1 MNFYLHS
8 SENPGTHSVPCVHSN
23 RRRERRGVAIIVV
36 LAIVAIALASAYS
49 LLRSQAT
56 VVQVQANT
64 NQRSQARQAAVTGLL
79 VAMQKMSATGWL
91 GVGTTMT
98 GSLSSQDRYSVT
110 YTAGDPT
117 IPVTDPNQP
126 FRVTLVSTG
135 TSANALQS
143 GQLASYRIRAVMHLV
158 AKQLGAEPTNWS
170 TMLQYTFYQN
180 GSGNLVLNSPC
191 QVQGSL
197 RVQGSVRL
205 GKDYNWS
212 TSAQSR
218 YLGDLGT
225 MQLMH
230 VADDRPLTGKI
241 TLPTSSTDA
250 TTLGFLQTQLG
261 LTLINSSSSSS
272 NSIPLPTALSN
283 YQIYPGGP
291 VYKVGAV
298 ASTLSGMS
306 LSPDP
311 VNNPLGIFFNSS
323 DITLGNNI
331 SLTGTLMSGGTV
343 NVTGTGVNLLPFNMP
358 SLAGSSTPIR
368 LPTIVAGNSLHCAS
382 GVSASITGVVIA
394 GGSVTVDQGSQT
406 NSLAMLGHVIAGGD
420 FTIHGRS
427 EWQLTS
433 ALWSS
438 LYSAYITQLAL
449 PTKVLYFPVY
459 LSAYGQNP
467 NPLLTLKADT
477 TLLLNHWQDLSG
489 PIVVPATGDGGLR
502 WELLSWTD
510 NI

>member
-1 MNFYLHS
+1 MRTYS
-8 SENPGTHSVPCVHSN
+8 KRP
-23 RRRERRGVAIIVV
+23 RRGVAIIVV

-91 GVGTTMT
+91 GVGTSTT
-98 GSLSSQDRYSVT
+98 GSLSSQDSYSVT

-117 IPVTDPNQP
+117 IPATDPNQP

-143 GQLASYRIRAVMHLV
+143 GQPASYRIRAVMHLV
-158 AKQLGAEPTNWS
+158 AKQLAAEPTNWS
-170 TMLQYTFYQN
+170 TMLQYTLFQN
-180 GSGNLVLNSPC
+180 GSGKLVLNSPC

-197 RVQGSVRL
+197 RVQGSVQL

-212 TSAQSR
+212 SPAQSR
-218 YLGDLGT
+218 YLGDLKS
-225 MQLMH
+225 MQLAH
-230 VADDRPLTGKI
+230 VADDRPLTGTI
-241 TLPTSSTDA
+241 TLPTSATDS
-250 TTLGFLQTQLG
+250 TTLGFLQTQLV
-261 LTLINSSSSSS
+261 LTLINNSATSN
-272 NSIPLPTALSN
+272 NSIPLPTALTK
-283 YQIYPGGP
+283 YQIYQGGP
-291 VYKVGAV
+291 TYKAGAV
-298 ASTLSGMS
+298 ASTLSGVN

-311 VNNPLGIFFNSS
+311 VNNPLGIFFNAS
-323 DITLGNNI
+323 DITLGNNVSI
-331 SLTGTLMSGGTV
+331 TGTLISGGTV
-343 NVTGTGVNLLPFNMP
+343 NLTGSGISLLPYSMP

-368 LPTIVAGNSLHCAS
+368 LPTLVAGNSLYAAS
-382 GVSASITGVVIA
+382 GVGASITGVVIA
-394 GGSVTVDQGSQT
+394 RGSVTVDQGSQS

-420 FTIHGRS
+420 FTIRGRT

-433 ALWSS
+433 GLWST
-438 LYSAYITQLAL
+438 LYSAFIAQLPL
-449 PTKVLYFPVY
+449 PNKILYFPIY
-459 LSAYGQNP
+459 LSAFGPNP
-467 NPLLTLKADT
+467 NPLLTLKVDP

-489 PIVVPATGDGGLR
+489 PIIVPATGDGGLR
-502 WELLSWTD
+502 WELLLWTD